1 MKVFF
6 VLALMCASVCSFS
19 QKISG
24 CGYPFQTFAIT
35 AGVAAAQA
43 FIPAGEDHSYVTN
56 PSVYQ
61 HANGS
66 WCYSFFVVTIPAPQ
80 PVPTS
85 ASVKSLIK
93 VIKSQEC
100 SLNEAST
107 YTKF

>member
-6 VLALMCASVCSFS
+6 VLALMCASFCSFS

-24 CGYPFQTFAIT
+24 CGYPYQTFAIT

-43 FIPAGEDHSYVTN
+43 FMPEGGDHSYVTN
-56 PSVYQ
+56 AQVYQ
-61 HANGS
+61 QNGK
-66 WCYSFFVVTIPAPQ
+66 WCYSFLVVSIPAPQ

-85 ASVKSLIK
+85 ASVKSLTK

-107 YTKF
+107 STQF